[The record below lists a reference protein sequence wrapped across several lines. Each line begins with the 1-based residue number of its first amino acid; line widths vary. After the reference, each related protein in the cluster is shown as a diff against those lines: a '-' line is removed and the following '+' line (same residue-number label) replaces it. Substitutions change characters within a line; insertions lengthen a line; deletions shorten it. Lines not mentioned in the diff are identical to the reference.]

1 MLPKRLKEIRKS
13 HGLTQ
18 QNVADAIGWDRTTY
32 TYYETGTNC
41 PSLST
46 IEKLAKLYKV
56 SVSYLIGETDN
67 PDTDGVLQKERQVAE
82 SIDFTKTLSKSEK
95 ELLVFYRALT
105 PVEKEELIKKL
116 KKYLK
121 K

>member
-1 MLPKRLKEIRKS
+1 MLPKRLKEIRKA

-46 IEKLAKLYKV
+46 VEKLAKLYKV
-56 SVSYLIGETDN
+56 SVSYLIGESDN
-67 PDTDGVLQKERQVAE
+67 PQPRDVSAKDQQVAE
-82 SIDFTKTLSKSEK
+82 GFDFTKTLSKSEK
-95 ELLVFYRALT
+95 ELLAFYRALS
-105 PVEKEELIKKL
+105 PEDKEELLKKL
-116 KKYLK
+116 KKYIK